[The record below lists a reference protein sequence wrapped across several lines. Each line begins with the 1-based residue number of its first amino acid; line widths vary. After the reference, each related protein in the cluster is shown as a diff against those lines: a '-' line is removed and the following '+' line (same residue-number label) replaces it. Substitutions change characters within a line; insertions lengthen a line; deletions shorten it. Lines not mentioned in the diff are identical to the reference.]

1 MVSILIS
8 CLLLCLHDQL
18 GAFLA
23 SWKRFL
29 FAFCNGILFKVF
41 MSSRSCVVAE
51 EEEAESYTE
60 QKSFEF

>member
-1 MVSILIS
+1 
-8 CLLLCLHDQL
+8 LHDQL